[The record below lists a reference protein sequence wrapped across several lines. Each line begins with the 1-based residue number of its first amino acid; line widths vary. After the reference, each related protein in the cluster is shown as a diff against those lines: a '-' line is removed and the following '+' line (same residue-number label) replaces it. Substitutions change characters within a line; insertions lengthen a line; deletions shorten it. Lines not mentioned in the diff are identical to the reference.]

1 MSANITRYA
10 RTLRRHRVTSRLEQ
24 QGAAPA
30 GLYAHQLH
38 GVFGGQMTCVR
49 RQLANASAPR
59 LTG

>member
-1 MSANITRYA
+1 MSVKITRYA
-10 RTLRRHRVTSRLEQ
+10 RTLRRYRVTRRLEQ

-30 GLYAHQLH
+30 GLYAHHLH
-38 GVFGGQMTCVR
+38 GAFGGQVASVR